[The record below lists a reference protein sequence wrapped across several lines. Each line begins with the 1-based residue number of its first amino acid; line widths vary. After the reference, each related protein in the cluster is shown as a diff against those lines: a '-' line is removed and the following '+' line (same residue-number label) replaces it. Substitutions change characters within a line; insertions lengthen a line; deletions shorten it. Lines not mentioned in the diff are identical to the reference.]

1 MFISCSC
8 DEKARRLYLYTLIFM
23 MSYGCYILLL
33 AVYFKISVNLV
44 FYVNSSSR
52 TLVIIPY
59 FIIKVLFKNNDNILH
74 KEKLRIKNTIRDYI
88 IFFLIIINQWF
99 FCLFILVSFD
109 VHLSTQGILIL
120 LLSLYIKITHKTKIE
135 RHKMCSF
142 IILIIFFLLYDIL
155 SCIISNKIISFKIIM
170 LQIVYIL
177 LYTVILIYRKFLMEE
192 KHMSP
197 YVVCSIFGVVD
208 LFFLIILG
216 IMAYNYKNFLYINN
230 KPVDLPKF
238 DDIIEEPFLIIKF
251 IPFIICL
258 IIFYITYYL
267 LIDELT
273 LIHPVILET
282 ITTFLEK
289 SVIILLGDIKNKG
302 FYIVFFLISFFFLVI
317 ILFIF
322 IEIIELKCCGLNQNT
337 RRELLKREQIE
348 SLDILNSMNNEYNFR
363 VPIND
368 QYEIELINGQEK

>member
-52 TLVIIPY
+52 TLVI
-59 FIIKVLFKNNDNILH
+59 NNDNILH
-74 KEKLRIKNTIRDYI
+74 KEKLKIKNTIRDYI
-88 IFFLIIINQWF
+88 ILFLIIINQWF

-170 LQIVYIL
+170 VQIVYML

-216 IMAYNYKNFLYINN
+216 IMAYNYKNFLYVNN
-230 KPVDLPKF
+230 
-238 DDIIEEPFLIIKF
+238 
-251 IPFIICL
+251 
-258 IIFYITYYL
+258 
-267 LIDELT
+267 
-273 LIHPVILET
+273 
-282 ITTFLEK
+282 
-289 SVIILLGDIKNKG
+289 
-302 FYIVFFLISFFFLVI
+302 
-317 ILFIF
+317 
-322 IEIIELKCCGLNQNT
+322 
-337 RRELLKREQIE
+337 
-348 SLDILNSMNNEYNFR
+348 
-363 VPIND
+363 
-368 QYEIELINGQEK
+368 

>member
-1 MFISCSC
+1 
-8 DEKARRLYLYTLIFM
+8 
-23 MSYGCYILLL
+23 
-33 AVYFKISVNLV
+33 
-44 FYVNSSSR
+44 
-52 TLVIIPY
+52 
-59 FIIKVLFKNNDNILH
+59 
-74 KEKLRIKNTIRDYI
+74 
-88 IFFLIIINQWF
+88 
-99 FCLFILVSFD
+99 
-109 VHLSTQGILIL
+109 
-120 LLSLYIKITHKTKIE
+120 
-135 RHKMCSF
+135 MCSF

-170 LQIVYIL
+170 VQIVYIL

-216 IMAYNYKNFLYINN
+216 IMAYNYKNFLYIKN

-368 QYEIELINGQEK
+368 QYEIEFINGQEK